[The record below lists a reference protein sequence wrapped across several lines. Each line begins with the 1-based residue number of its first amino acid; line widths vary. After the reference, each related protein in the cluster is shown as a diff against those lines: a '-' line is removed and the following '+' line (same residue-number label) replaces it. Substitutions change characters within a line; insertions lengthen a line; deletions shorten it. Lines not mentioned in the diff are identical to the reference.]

1 MLKIKLMFYKQGL
14 YLAAALCLAVT
25 VAHAQSVDSLTGK
38 LASFPT
44 RFFNKIS
51 GKTTDL
57 QQQLNRQ
64 TAIYLRRMS
73 RQEEKL
79 KARLYKQ
86 DSAKAAPLYPQDPKQ
101 QYAAMLQKFHQDSAR
116 VFTSMGPEYLPRVD
130 SLQGVLG
137 FLTKNPNL
145 LNANPALQAKM
156 QSALVQFQQLQAK
169 LQAAD
174 LIKQY
179 IQNRKAQIQ
188 QYLSSYTHLP
198 SGITNAFQG
207 YKQQAYYYADQVREY
222 RAMLNDPDKMM
233 QTALVLLN
241 KLPAFSSFMQKNS
254 FLAGLFGV
262 PVGYGTE
269 QGMVGLQTRD
279 QVMGMIKSQMGQ
291 GGASGASAIQQS
303 LQTAHQDISNLQNKL
318 SSLGGGSGGMDM
330 PDFKP
335 NDQKKK
341 TFLKRLEVGV
351 NFQTAQTTNYYPTT
365 SDLGLSLGYKLNQSN
380 LIGIGASYKLGLG
393 DGFQHIAF
401 SSQGLSLRSFIQLKV
416 KKSWGAA
423 GGFEYNYQQPFTS
436 YQDIR
441 NLSAW
446 ARSGFIGVTKTVS
459 MKSTVFKKT
468 QVQLLWDFLSYSQ
481 VPKTS
486 PVIFRVG
493 YSF

>member
-1 MLKIKLMFYKQGL
+1 MLYKQGL

-25 VAHAQSVDSLTGK
+25 VARAQSADSVADK
-38 LASFPT
+38 IANFPT

-51 GKTTDL
+51 GKTADL

-64 TAIYLRRMS
+64 TANYLRRMA

-79 KARLYKQ
+79 RARLYKQ
-86 DSAKAAPLYPQDPKQ
+86 DSAKAAALYPQDPQQ
-101 QYAAMLQKFHQDSAR
+101 QYAAMLFKFRQDSAR
-116 VFTSMGPEYLPRVD
+116 VFTSMGPEYLARVD
-130 SLQGVLG
+130 SLQGALG
-137 FLTKNPNL
+137 FLTKNPSL
-145 LNANPALQAKM
+145 VNANPALQAKM
-156 QSALVQFQQLQAK
+156 QSALAQLQQLQAK

-174 LIKQY
+174 AIKQY

-188 QYLSSYTHLP
+188 QALSSYTHLP
-198 SGITNAFQG
+198 SGISNAFQG
-207 YKQQAYYYADQVREY
+207 YKQQAYYYSDQVREY

-262 PVGYGTE
+262 PANYGTE

-279 QVMGMIKSQMGQ
+279 QVMAMMKSQIGQ
-291 GGASGASAIQQS
+291 GGSSGASAIQQS

-318 SSLGGGSGGMDM
+318 SSLGAGSGGMDM
-330 PDFKP
+330 PDFHP
-335 NDQKKK
+335 NNQKKK
-341 TFLKRLEVGV
+341 TFLRRLELGI

-365 SDLGLSLGYKLNQSN
+365 SDLGLSLGYKLNESN
-380 LIGIGASYKLGLG
+380 VIGVGASYKLGLG
-393 DGFQHIAF
+393 NGFQHIAF
-401 SSQGLSLRSFIQLKV
+401 SSQGVGLRSFIQVKV
-416 KKSWGAA
+416 KKSWGLA
-423 GGFEYNYQQPFTS
+423 GGFEYNYQQPFRS

-441 NLSAW
+441 NLSSW
-446 ARSGFIGVTKTVS
+446 TRSGLIGVTKTVS

-481 VPKTS
+481 VPRTA
-486 PVIFRVG
+486 PVLFRVG
-493 YSF
+493 YNF

>member
-1 MLKIKLMFYKQGL
+1 MLYKLAL
-14 YLAAALCLAVT
+14 CLAAALCLAVT
-25 VAHAQSVDSLTGK
+25 AARAQSVDSLTGK
-38 LASFPT
+38 LANFPT
-44 RFFNKIS
+44 RLFNKIS
-51 GKTTDL
+51 GKTADL

-64 TAIYLRRMS
+64 TANYLRRMG

-79 KARLYKQ
+79 KARLYKE
-86 DSAKAAPLYPQDPKQ
+86 DSAKAAVLYPQDPKQ
-101 QYAAMLQKFHQDSAR
+101 QYAAMLQKFQQDSAR

-130 SLQGVLG
+130 SLQGALG
-137 FLTKNPNL
+137 FLTKNPSL
-145 LNANPALQAKM
+145 VSANPALQAKM
-156 QSALVQFQQLQAK
+156 QSALAQFQQLQAR

-174 LIKQY
+174 VIKQY
-179 IQNRKAQIQ
+179 IQNRKTQIQ
-188 QYLSSYTHLP
+188 QYLSSYSHLP

-207 YKQQAYYYADQVREY
+207 YKQQAFYYSDQVRQY
-222 RAMLNDPDKMM
+222 REVLNDPDKMM
-233 QTALVLLN
+233 QTALLLLN
-241 KLPAFSSFMQKNS
+241 KLPAFNSFMQKNS

-262 PVGYGTE
+262 PAGYGTE

-291 GGASGASAIQQS
+291 GGSNGASAIQQS
-303 LQTAHQDISNLQNKL
+303 LQSAQQDISKIQNKL
-318 SSLGGGSGGMDM
+318 SSLGAGSGGIDM
-330 PDFKP
+330 PDFHV

-380 LIGIGASYKLGLG
+380 LIGVGASYKIGWG
-393 DGFQHIAF
+393 NGFQHIAF
-401 SSQGLSLRSFIQLKV
+401 SSQGVGLRSFIQIKV

-423 GGFEYNYQQPFTS
+423 GGFEYNYQQPFNS

-446 ARSGFIGVTKTVS
+446 SRSALVGVTKTVS

-468 QVQLLWDFLSYSQ
+468 MVELLWDFLSYSQ
-481 VPKTS
+481 IPKTA
-486 PVIFRVG
+486 PVIFRVA

>member
-1 MLKIKLMFYKQGL
+1 MLYKLGL
-14 YLAAALCLAVT
+14 SLAAALCLAVT
-25 VAHAQSVDSLTGK
+25 VVHAQSVDSLTGK
-38 LASFPT
+38 LTGFPAK
-44 RFFNKIS
+44 FFNKIS
-51 GKTTDL
+51 GKTADL

-64 TAIYLRRMS
+64 TANYLRRMA

-86 DSAKAAPLYPQDPKQ
+86 DSVKAAALYPRDPQQ
-101 QYAAMLQKFHQDSAR
+101 QYAAMLQKFRQDSAR
-116 VFTSMGPEYLPRVD
+116 VFTSMGPEYLPRLD
-130 SLQGVLG
+130 SLQGALA
-137 FLTKNPNL
+137 FLTKNPSL
-145 LNANPALQAKM
+145 VNANPALQAKM
-156 QSALVQFQQLQAK
+156 QGALAQLQQLQAK

-174 LIKQY
+174 VIKQY
-179 IQNRKAQIQ
+179 LQNRKAQIQ
-188 QYLSSYTHLP
+188 QALSSYTHLP

-207 YKQQAYYYADQVREY
+207 YKQQAYYYSDQVREY

-233 QTALVLLN
+233 QTALVLLS

-262 PVGYGTE
+262 PAGYGTA

-279 QVMGMIKSQMGQ
+279 QVMGMIKSQIGQ
-291 GGASGASAIQQS
+291 GGSNGASAIQQS
-303 LQTAHQDISNLQNKL
+303 LQTAHQDISKLQSKL
-318 SSLGGGSGGMDM
+318 SSLGAGSGSMDM
-330 PDFKP
+330 PDFKV

-365 SDLGLSLGYKLNQSN
+365 SDLGLSLGYKLNGSN

-393 DGFQHIAF
+393 NGFEHIAF
-401 SSQGLSLRSFIQLKV
+401 SSQGVGLRSFIQVKV
-416 KKSWGAA
+416 KKSWGLA
-423 GGFEYNYQQPFTS
+423 GGFEYNYQQPFSS

-441 NLSAW
+441 NISMW
-446 ARSGFIGVTKTVS
+446 TRSGLIGVTKSVS

-468 QVQLLWDFLSYSQ
+468 MVELLWDFLSYSQ
-481 VPKTS
+481 IPRTS
-486 PVIFRVG
+486 PVVFRVG